1 VFPQEKKRSFAPF
14 HSSPYLSSQ
23 PEAECFLS
31 VGLGVDDAD
40 NIRNCCM
47 AGVEHIQAKTN
58 GGCNRISDLCIDLQE
73 QIDQAINY

>member
-1 VFPQEKKRSFAPF
+1 
-14 HSSPYLSSQ
+14 
-23 PEAECFLS
+23 
-31 VGLGVDDAD
+31 
-40 NIRNCCM
+40 M